1 MADRVRAL
9 GTPGGLEVGQ
19 QVELAAVVGPVVMAA
34 QRHDAQRVAAPAQ
47 RPRDQVRR
55 VDPAGGRAPDGARAA
70 GDGEA
75 LRLAGGEAG

>member
-34 QRHDAQRVAAPAQ
+34 SCR
-47 RPRDQVRR
+47 RPRYADLVYEVAQI
-55 VDPAGGRAPDGARAA
+55 AGLADG
-70 GDGEA
+70 
-75 LRLAGGEAG
+75 